1 MSSRFF
7 LVLLLLFCGCAS
19 TAPTERSAL
28 DPALVEE
35 IKPRL
40 AALRGLAFKAP
51 VPIDIKSRAEMQ
63 ADFVR
68 QITEDYGEDG
78 LAKLSLAYGKLGLI
92 PEKVDL
98 KKALLQFYS
107 AEVVAYYDIRT
118 KRLVLPDRSAGAGE
132 QTQVVVAHELTH
144 ALQAQHFPVVERLS
158 KTSDDDVDIALQAI
172 VEGDATLSGYAY
184 IGAGAKELSV
194 LGPAMEA
201 DMQNSPP
208 GVRDVPQALI
218 EEMFFPYYAG
228 VGFLAPILA
237 GGGWTDIDAIYSA
250 PPLSTEQIL
259 HPEKYFT
266 DPDPPTRI
274 DFGDLAAFFPADWK
288 EIENNVLGEFMTR
301 VLFEQHLP
309 KEDARTAAE
318 GWDGDRFVAY
328 GRGADV
334 AFVWASIWDSQSD
347 AEEFVEAY
355 RRLAAKRSP
364 TAYAY
369 IERRGP
375 QALVVE
381 GLDRARVAGTV
392 EQVWR
397 GIKTK
402 EEPFTPPRFG
412 AAKPTPAAWPGTP

>member
-1 MSSRFF
+1 
-7 LVLLLLFCGCAS
+7 LLLLCGCAS
-19 TAPTERSAL
+19 AAPTQRAAI
-28 DPALVEE
+28 DIALVEE

-51 VPIDIKSRAEMQ
+51 VPIDIKSRSEMQ

-68 QITEDYGEDG
+68 QLAEDYGDDG

-92 PEKVDL
+92 PEKIDL
-98 KKALLQFYS
+98 KKALLEFYS
-107 AEVVAYYDIRT
+107 AEVVAYYDVRT
-118 KRLVLPDRSAGAGE
+118 KRLVLPDRAAGAGE
-132 QTQVVVAHELTH
+132 EIQVVVAHELTH
-144 ALQAQHFPVVERLS
+144 ALQAQHFPVVERLT
-158 KTSDDDVDIALQAI
+158 KTSDDDGDIALQSI

-184 IGAGAKELSV
+184 IGAGAKELAV
-194 LGPAMEA
+194 LGPALQA
-201 DMQNSPP
+201 DMGNPP
-208 GVRDVPQALI
+208 AGVKDVPQALI

-237 GGGWTDIDAIYSA
+237 GGGWTDVDAVYAA

-274 DFGDLAAFFPADWK
+274 DFGDLAALFPADWK
-288 EIENNVLGEFMTR
+288 EIESNVLGEFMTR

-309 KEDARTAAE
+309 KDDARTAAE

-328 GRGADV
+328 ARGAEV
-334 AFVWASIWDSQSD
+334 AFVWASAWDSQSD
-347 AEEFVEAY
+347 AEEFIEAY

-364 TAYAY
+364 GTYAY
-369 IERRGP
+369 VERRGP

-381 GLDRARVAGTV
+381 GLDRARVAGAV
-392 EQVWR
+392 EKVWR
-397 GIKTK
+397 ELKAK

-412 AAKPTPAAWPGTP
+412 AAKPTPAAWPDSLSR

>member
-1 MSSRFF
+1 
-7 LVLLLLFCGCAS
+7 LLLLSGCAS
-19 TAPTERSAL
+19 TAPAERSAVA
-28 DPALVEE
+28 PALVEE

-40 AALRGLAFKAP
+40 ESLRGLDFRAP

-68 QITEDYGEDG
+68 QLAEDYGDDG

-92 PEKVDL
+92 PEKADL
-98 KKALLQFYS
+98 KKALLQFYT

-132 QTQVVVAHELTH
+132 EIQVVVAHELTH
-144 ALQAQHFPVVERLS
+144 ALQAQHFPVVDRLS
-158 KTSDDDVDIALQAI
+158 KTSDDDGDIALQAI

-201 DMQNSPP
+201 DMQNPP
-208 GVRDVPQALI
+208 SGVRDVPQALI

-328 GRGADV
+328 GRGAEV

-355 RRLAAKRSP
+355 LRLAAKRSP
-364 TAYAY
+364 GAYAY
-369 IERRGP
+369 VERRGP

-381 GLDRARVAGTV
+381 GLDRARVAGAV
-392 EQVWR
+392 EKVWR
-397 GIKTK
+397 ELKTK